1 MFRDLAKVTI
11 ANVIVLFLGFLRDL
25 VLSYNFGISKF
36 TDSFFSIYLLVEDF
50 NVIINTGDYIIADED
65 GVVIIP
71 KNNIN
76 DIIDKARNDLN
87 SENKMRSAIL
97 NGEDPQ
103 KAYLKYRKF

>member
-50 NVIINTGDYIIADED
+50 NVIINTGLVFGLINYFGTLNNLGINI
-65 GVVIIP
+65 
-71 KNNIN
+71 KNFIFFKN
-76 DIIDKARNDLN
+76 
-87 SENKMRSAIL
+87 
-97 NGEDPQ
+97 
-103 KAYLKYRKF
+103 